1 MQVDG
6 TSCSAPVW
14 GGVTALTNAAR
25 LAAGKKV
32 LGFMNPAIY
41 QIAASTPAAFHDI
54 TVGNNDCT
62 EDGCTA
68 GCTGFEAA
76 KGWDA
81 TTGWG
86 TPDVTA
92 FIAAAVALP

>member
-14 GGVTALTNAAR
+14 GAITGLVNAAR

-32 LGFMNPAIY
+32 VGFANPAIY
-41 QIAASTPAAFHDI
+41 QLSATAAAWTDI
-54 TVGNNDCT
+54 TVGDNSCT
-62 EDGCTA
+62 EDGCGA
-68 GCTGFEAA
+68 DCTGFGAV

-81 TTGWG
+81 ATGWG
-86 TPDVTA
+86 TPVVSELVTA
-92 FIAAAVALP
+92 WLALP